1 MFGFLKKPSPEE
13 MVKKWKRE
21 LRKED
26 RGLDTQLRAIDLQEK
41 KTIRMIKERV
51 KAGDKTSAKTLAKE
65 IVNSR
70 RAKERIYVAK
80 ATMNSVSMQLQSNL
94 AMAKVAGNLAKSTD
108 IMKMMNDLVKLPEL
122 NKVMMAM
129 GSEMTKAG
137 IMEEMISDVFDRD
150 EDLEEEAEIEV
161 EKIMDEILTSGPR
174 VSSNPLETPAE
185 PVKVNEKEDEELYSR
200 LNALKTG

>member
-1 MFGFLKKPSPEE
+1 MFSFLKKPSPEE

-26 RGLDTQLRAIDLQEK
+26 RGLDTQIRAIDLQEK

-70 RAKERIYVAK
+70 KAKERIYVAK

-108 IMKMMNDLVKLPEL
+108 IMKMMNDLIKLPEL

-137 IMEEMISDVFDRD
+137 IIEEMINDVFDRD
-150 EDLEEEAEIEV
+150 SELEEEAEMEV
-161 EKIMDEILTSGPR
+161 DKIMDEILTSGPS
-174 VSSNPLETPAE
+174 VASNPLETPVE
-185 PVKVNEKEDEELYSR
+185 QTKVNEKEDEELYSR